1 MLCAGEGGQKID
13 KKTYNER
20 VPDLRTELLLA
31 QNQLHVSADFSV
43 IAVVAGSDA
52 AGKGQTVNRLHQWMD
67 TRFLQ
72 THAFDQ
78 PSDEESERPL
88 AWRYWRVLPAKG
100 LISIFLNSWYSE
112 VIRAMLAG
120 EMSEADFARALVHL
134 NTFEQKL
141 TDDGTL
147 LLKYWFH
154 IPKKVQKK
162 RLKNYASDPD
172 QAWRVTEQDWW
183 NLRHYDRL
191 RPICERLLKDTNSS
205 QAPWLVV
212 DGTDRRYRELT
223 VSEHLLQ
230 SLRSRM
236 QSAPTGTVPSPVPV
250 HAAEAAPDGPTVLSE
265 LDLDQQISRS
275 RYRRHLV
282 KWQARLN
289 ELSRRAQK
297 KRVATVLVFE
307 GADAA
312 GKGGAIR
319 RVTTALDARRYEVIP
334 IAAPNDEERAR
345 HYLWRFW
352 RRLPRAGDWTVFDR
366 SWYGRVLVERVEQF
380 ATEPQWRRAYQEI
393 RDFEE
398 LLCEHGIVLVKFWLH
413 IDPDEQ
419 AKRFAER
426 EQVPYKQYKITEEDY
441 RNRSKWPQYEAAV
454 QDMIQQTCLPH
465 APWTL
470 VEANDKYFARIKVLR
485 TICEQLHDAI
495 PGKK

>member
-1 MLCAGEGGQKID
+1 MLCAAELGQKID
-13 KKTYNER
+13 KKVFNER
-20 VPDLRTELLLA
+20 VPSLRTELLLA
-31 QNQLHVSADFSV
+31 QNQLRQAADFSV
-43 IAVVAGSDA
+43 VAVVAGSDA
-52 AGKGQTVNRLHQWMD
+52 AGKGRTVNRLHQWLD
-67 TRFLQ
+67 TRYVQ

-78 PSDEESERPL
+78 PSDEQAERPL

-100 LISIFLNSWYSE
+100 RMAIFLGSWYSE

-120 EMSEADFARALVHL
+120 ELSETDFARALGHL
-134 NTFEQKL
+134 STFEQQL

-147 LLKYWFH
+147 LVKYWFH
-154 IPKKVQKK
+154 IPKKLQKK
-162 RLKNYASDPD
+162 RLERYASDPD
-172 QAWRVTEQDWW
+172 RAWRVTDLDWR

-191 RPICERLLKDTNSS
+191 RPICERLLNETHSS

-230 SLRSRM
+230 SLRSRLDTV
-236 QSAPTGTVPSPVPV
+236 PTVSLPSPVPV
-250 HAAEAAPDGPTVLSE
+250 HTSEVETDGPTVLSQ
-265 LDLDQQISRS
+265 LDLDQEISRS
-275 RYRRHLV
+275 HYRRQLR
-282 KWQARLN
+282 KWQGRLN
-289 ELSRRAQK
+289 KLSRQAHK
-297 KRVATVLVFE
+297 KRTGVVLVFE

-319 RVTTALDARRYEVIP
+319 RVTTALDARRYEVVP

-352 RRLPRAGDWTVFDR
+352 RRLPRAGNWTVFDR

-380 ATEPQWRRAYQEI
+380 ATEPEWRRAYQEI

-413 IDPDEQ
+413 IDLDEQ

-426 EQVPYKQYKITEEDY
+426 EQVPYKQYKITDEDY
-441 RNRSKWPQYEAAV
+441 RNRSKWPQYETAV
-454 QDMIQQTCLPH
+454 QDMFQQTCRPH

-470 VEANDKYFARIKVLR
+470 VEANEKYFARIKVLR
-485 TICEQLHDAI
+485 TICDHLRS
-495 PGKK
+495 GVRS